1 MVAFNNSN
9 KVLFVRYM
17 DMSHD
22 DWTGSHVIQLRP
34 CPRCKTAIRR
44 SLRYGNVIK
53 QQLQDI
59 EEVKRKVHGD
69 PSEMTE
75 TKERL
80 KVRLTDLKKK
90 FDGENEMKEWKRLD
104 SRVDRMTKG
113 IMAAVTENRVT
124 LVERYCVMSQ
134 KLKQNLL
141 SEPAGRKGNA
151 ESRLEG
157 MSIYTFSRWCGVN
170 VFVNVVH

>member
-1 MVAFNNSN
+1 
-9 KVLFVRYM
+9 M

-22 DWTGSHVIQLRP
+22 DSSGSHVIQLKQ

-69 PSEMTE
+69 PSEMKE

-80 KVRLTDLKKK
+80 KKRLTDLKKK
-90 FDGENEMKEWKRLD
+90 FDGENEMKEWNRLD
-104 SRVDRMTKG
+104 RSVDRIAKG
-113 IMAAVTENRVT
+113 MRAAVTENQVT
-124 LVERYCVMSQ
+124 LMERYCVIIQ
-134 KLKQNLL
+134 KLKQNLF
-141 SEPAGRKGNA
+141 SEPACRKENA
-151 ESRLEG
+151 ESRSEG
-157 MSIYTFSRWCGVN
+157 MSMYTFSRWCGVN
-170 VFVNVVH
+170 VFFVNLV